1 MYIYGDGMFVLFL
14 QLCFFFAKSG
24 INSGLVWQKR
34 EAEWCIFATK
44 LCHKGMKTLNIRTI
58 IDEGLN
64 FHYNEHI
71 AIFDDFEQVRRHE
84 VSTVLVE
91 GFLFSLVTRGVAQLS
106 VDENTYQLKEGD
118 IMICHPR
125 IIFEKSMMSMDFNA
139 TMLFLSPNYIA
150 HISQMVRM
158 EWSHAMFSRA
168 LQVLPAD
175 EMTQERCRGYFGL
188 LQNNLQ
194 SPETANKELRL
205 RLLLASLVYE
215 LIDLYRA
222 QDDKTIQQTYSSGEN
237 ILHRF
242 MQHLHDPSLP
252 YLNVNE
258 YASLFCITP
267 KYFSGICK
275 RFTGRTANQLIS
287 DEIVRSAKFMLRD
300 SSKSIKQIASSMG
313 FKNQSHFGR
322 FFRLQVG
329 VSPQQYRDGKTQ

>member
-14 QLCFFFAKSG
+14 HLCFFFAKNG
-24 INSGLVWQKR
+24 IKIDGFGEKERWER
-34 EAEWCIFATK
+34 CIFATI

-64 FHYNEHI
+64 IHFNDHI
-71 AIFDDFEQVRRHE
+71 AIFDTFEQVRRHE
-84 VSTVLVE
+84 VSSVLVE
-91 GFLFSLVTRGVAQLS
+91 CFLVSLVTRGVAQLS
-106 VDENTYQLKEGD
+106 VDEKAYQLKEGD
-118 IMICHPR
+118 IVICHPR
-125 IIFEKSMMSMDFNA
+125 IIFEKSMKSMDFNA
-139 TMLFLSPNYIA
+139 RMLFLSPDYISR
-150 HISQMVRM
+150 ILQMVRM
-158 EWSHAMFSRA
+158 EWSHSVLSTA
-168 LQVLPAD
+168 LMVLPAD
-175 EMTQERCRGYFGL
+175 EMTQKRCRSYFDL

-205 RLLLASLVYE
+205 RLLLASMVYE

-252 YLNVNE
+252 FLNVNE
-258 YASLFCITP
+258 YANLFCITP
-267 KYFSGICK
+267 KYFSGVCK
-275 RFTGRTANQLIS
+275 RLTGRTANQLIS

-300 SSKSIKQIASSMG
+300 SSKSIKQVASSLG

>member
-1 MYIYGDGMFVLFL
+1 
-14 QLCFFFAKSG
+14 
-24 INSGLVWQKR
+24 
-34 EAEWCIFATK
+34 
-44 LCHKGMKTLNIRTI
+44 MKTLNIRTI

-64 FHYNEHI
+64 IHYNEHI

-84 VSTVLVE
+84 VSSVLVE
-91 GFLFSLVTRGVAQLS
+91 GFLVSLVTRGVAQLS

-118 IMICHPR
+118 VVICHPR
-125 IIFEKSMMSMDFNA
+125 IIFERSMMSMDFNA
-139 TMLFLSPNYIA
+139 TMLFLSPEYVA

-158 EWSHAMFSRA
+158 EWSHSMLSRA
-168 LQVLPAD
+168 LTVLPAD
-175 EMTQERCRGYFGL
+175 EMTQKRCRSYFDL

-194 SPETANKELRL
+194 SPETVNKELRL
-205 RLLLASLVYE
+205 RLLLASMVYE
-215 LIDLYRA
+215 LIDLYKV

-237 ILHRF
+237 ILRRF

-258 YASLFCITP
+258 YANLFCITP
-267 KYFSGICK
+267 KYFSGVCK
-275 RFTGRTANQLIS
+275 RLTGRTANQLIS
-287 DEIVRSAKFMLRD
+287 EEIIRSAKFMLRD

-329 VSPQQYRDGKTQ
+329 VSPQQYRDGKAQ

>member
-1 MYIYGDGMFVLFL
+1 
-14 QLCFFFAKSG
+14 
-24 INSGLVWQKR
+24 
-34 EAEWCIFATK
+34 
-44 LCHKGMKTLNIRTI
+44 MKTLNIRTI

-64 FHYNEHI
+64 IHFNDHI
-71 AIFDDFEQVRRHE
+71 AIFDTFEQVRRHE
-84 VSTVLVE
+84 VSSVLVE
-91 GFLFSLVTRGVAQLS
+91 CFLVSLVTRGVAQLS
-106 VDENTYQLKEGD
+106 VDEKAYQLKEGD
-118 IMICHPR
+118 IVICHPR
-125 IIFEKSMMSMDFNA
+125 IIFEKSMKSMDFNA
-139 TMLFLSPNYIA
+139 RMLFLSPDYISR
-150 HISQMVRM
+150 ILQMVRM
-158 EWSHAMFSRA
+158 EWSHSVLSTA
-168 LQVLPAD
+168 LMVLPAD

-194 SPETANKELRL
+194 SPETSNKELRL
-205 RLLLASLVYE
+205 RLLLASMVYE

-252 YLNVNE
+252 FLNVNE
-258 YASLFCITP
+258 YANLFCITP
-267 KYFSGICK
+267 KYFSGVCK
-275 RFTGRTANQLIS
+275 RLTGRTANQLIS

-300 SSKSIKQIASSMG
+300 SSKSIKQVASSLG